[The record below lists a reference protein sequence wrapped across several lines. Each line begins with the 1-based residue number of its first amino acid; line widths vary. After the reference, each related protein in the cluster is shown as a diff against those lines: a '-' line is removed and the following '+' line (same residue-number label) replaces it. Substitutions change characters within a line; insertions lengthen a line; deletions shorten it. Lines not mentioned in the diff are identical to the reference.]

1 MPLMLERENRM
12 LVANAGNG
20 CGAASPT
27 IARALS
33 DAVDGGAR
41 VARDTTDMPPDAPA
55 TCHLPYPD

>member
-27 IARALS
+27 IAAPYPMPSTEVPGLH
-33 DAVDGGAR
+33 V
-41 VARDTTDMPPDAPA
+41 TPQICPPDAPA
-55 TCHLPYPD
+55 TSHLPYPD